1 MHAGSYLRQHTCS
14 RGCNSGMGVSTT
26 YPLSRWDKLKH
37 CGGQEGPAGE
47 VPHAWSECTVTI
59 THTPRALDSFYLPP
73 STIAKQDG
81 QQAPHT
87 KKICFQCAGSWPEGI
102 AQQDGHAEC

>member
-1 MHAGSYLRQHTCS
+1 MHAASYFRKHTFS
-14 RGCNSGMGVSTT
+14 RGCSSGIEHHIST
-26 YPLSRWDKLKH
+26 PWDKLKH
-37 CGGQEGPAGE
+37 RGGQGGPAGE
-47 VPHAWSECTVTI
+47 VPHAWSECTGTI
-59 THTPRALDSFYLPP
+59 THTPRALDSSSLPP

-102 AQQDGHAEC
+102 AQQDG